1 MHGKV
6 QIIKGKSVDL
16 FAFKGYVL
24 DNRLHTPTE
33 VDGNLDSVLLINT
46 ILIGFL
52 STTLNLPS
60 EAKFLSA

>member
-24 DNRLHTPTE
+24 DNRLPTE